1 MPSRTATAL
10 ALASFLVAAPG
21 VAQALPAQDD
31 PPVPSSPPGTSTS
44 APPPV
49 ETDANDPDLRLE
61 DGATLADP
69 KVLDIVSVVETQGG
83 EERRSDSN
91 STITIALQAEV
102 LFPKDSARLTGE
114 ARSRIAVIADE
125 IEQNDPDTVRVFGF
139 TDDLG
144 SYEHGVTLSKNRA
157 NAVHQELTNTLRS
170 GEITYVVRGY
180 SEDYPIADNS
190 TEAGRKKNRRVE
202 VSFPRGQ

>member
-1 MPSRTATAL
+1 MPSRTAVAL
-10 ALASFLVAAPG
+10 ALASFLAATPG

-31 PPVPSSPPGTSTS
+31 VPVPSSPPGTSTS

-49 ETDANDPDLRLE
+49 ETDANDPDLQLE
-61 DGATLADP
+61 DGATLAEP
-69 KVLDIVSVVETQGG
+69 KVLDIVSVVETEGG

-102 LFPKDSARLTGE
+102 LFPKDSARLTGQ
-114 ARSRIAVIADE
+114 ARSRIAAIADE

-157 NAVHQELTNTLRS
+157 NAVHQELTNTLQAAD
-170 GEITYVVRGY
+170 ITYVVRGY

-190 TEAGRKKNRRVE
+190 TEEGRKQNRRVE